1 MNIMS
6 ERSTSQAPPPG
17 ELQVRLESRPGATI
31 TVHRIEIPRE
41 IKAAISDRIAAART
55 AAGK

>member
-1 MNIMS
+1 MNFMS
-6 ERSTSQAPPPG
+6 DSSTTQPPPR
-17 ELQVRLESRPGATI
+17 ELQVRIESRPGAAI

-41 IKAAISDRIAAART
+41 IKAAISDRIAAAKA

>member
-6 ERSTSQAPPPG
+6 ESSTNQPPPPR
-17 ELQVRLESRPGATI
+17 ELQVRLESRPGAAI

-41 IKAAISDRIAAART
+41 IKAAISERIAAAKT
-55 AAGK
+55 AAGR

>member
-6 ERSTSQAPPPG
+6 DSRTTQPPPR
-17 ELQVRLESRPGATI
+17 ELQVRIESRPGAAI

-41 IKAAISDRIAAART
+41 IKAAISDRIAAAKA

>member
-6 ERSTSQAPPPG
+6 ESSTAQAPPRS
-17 ELQVRLESRPGATI
+17 ELQVRLESRPGAPI

-41 IKAAISDRIAAART
+41 IKAAISDRIAAAKT